1 MATSRSLSVP
11 VLGSI
16 ELPSPDRLV
25 FYAGLGVLAAF
36 QVIDWPVA
44 LIVGI
49 GHILAEQRRWR
60 AGQDVGEALQ
70 TA

>member
-1 MATSRSLSVP
+1 MATSRSVSVP

-16 ELPSPDRLV
+16 EIPPPDRLV
-25 FYAGLGVLAAF
+25 FYTALGLLAAF

-49 GHILAEQRRWR
+49 GHVLAEQRHWR
-60 AGQDVGEALQ
+60 TGQDVGEALQ